1 VKDHIQKQKNTIV
14 FFYLEK
20 VKRFLSTMAT
30 AEPSASSLPKI
41 RIERDGEKLGRV
53 RLAHSSTAAQL
64 RTTISNKFQVSS
76 NTHFLDK
83 EGYRLDTEDEATE
96 KISDLLNEKGII
108 EMKTDANV
116 SIPMERSNKTKVHT
130 FKCFSAI

>member
-1 VKDHIQKQKNTIV
+1 
-14 FFYLEK
+14 
-20 VKRFLSTMAT
+20 MAT
-30 AEPSASSLPKI
+30 AEPSASSLPEI
-41 RIERDGEKLGRV
+41 RIEHDGEKLGRV
-53 RLAHSSTAAQL
+53 RLAHSSTATQL
-64 RTTISNKFQVSS
+64 RTTISNKFQISS
-76 NTHFLDK
+76 NTYFLDK
-83 EGYRLDTEDEATE
+83 EGYRLHTEDEATE